1 LHLYLPVPQGY
12 EIFRPYATG
21 RELSCLFFHLVFVTQ
36 PKMLHL
42 FEQVSKMLE
51 VFLEKLLI

>member
-21 RELSCLFFHLVFVTQ
+21 TELSCLFFHLVFVTQ
-36 PKMLHL
+36 PKVLHL
-42 FEQVSKMLE
+42 FEQVSKMLA

>member
-12 EIFRPYATG
+12 EIFRPY
-21 RELSCLFFHLVFVTQ
+21 FFHLVFVTQ
-36 PKMLHL
+36 PKVLHL
-42 FEQVSKMLE
+42 FEQASKMLA